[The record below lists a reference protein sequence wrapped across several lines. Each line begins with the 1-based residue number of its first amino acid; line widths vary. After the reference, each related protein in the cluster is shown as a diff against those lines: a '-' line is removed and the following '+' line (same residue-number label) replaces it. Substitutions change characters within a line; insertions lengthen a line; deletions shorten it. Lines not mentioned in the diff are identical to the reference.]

1 MRGESGRNLT
11 ARQISL
17 VKSWGD
23 VNQKID
29 TIVVGGGQAGLSV
42 SWHLKH
48 VGREHLVLDRG
59 KIGDTWR
66 RRWDSFCLVTP
77 NCYCQL
83 PGYPYDGDEPEG
95 FMLRDDIV
103 AYIERF
109 AESFEPPYR
118 GGVEV
123 RRVALSGNEG
133 RFSVETSQGEFVSN
147 NVIISIGTHQHPN
160 IPAWGDKLAD
170 DILRLHTRDY
180 RNPAQLPDGA
190 VLVVGSG
197 QSGCQVVEDLLG
209 AGREAHLCVGKAG
222 RLPRRY
228 RGRDIIHWL
237 VDAGRYQVPVDEHP
251 KGRAIRFAAHEH
263 LSGRDGGRTIDLRRL
278 ALDGV
283 KLHGHL
289 VDAQGYQVNLADDL
303 AENMDAIDED
313 CREAL
318 ARIDDYI
325 AESGTVAPQN
335 DLPTF
340 DWQPAPES
348 SVIDLKQ
355 AGITSVIYATG
366 FHYDFNWVDL
376 PIFDERGYPRYE
388 RGVTELP
395 GLYFVGLHWQYTSGS
410 GLFYQV
416 GRDAKY
422 VVDHLGSA
430 V

>member
-1 MRGESGRNLT
+1 
-11 ARQISL
+11 
-17 VKSWGD
+17 
-23 VNQKID
+23 
-29 TIVVGGGQAGLSV
+29 
-42 SWHLKH
+42 
-48 VGREHLVLDRG
+48 
-59 KIGDTWR
+59 
-66 RRWDSFCLVTP
+66 
-77 NCYCQL
+77 
-83 PGYPYDGDEPEG
+83 
-95 FMLRDDIV
+95 MLRDDIV

-123 RRVALSGNEG
+123 HRVALSSDEG
-133 RFSVETSQGEFVSN
+133 RFSLETSQGELVSN

-197 QSGCQVVEDLLG
+197 QSGCQVVEDLHG
-209 AGREAHLCVGKAG
+209 AGREVHLCVGKAG

-237 VDAGRYQVPVDEHP
+237 VDAGRHQVPVDEHP

-289 VDAQGYQVNLADDL
+289 ADAQGYQVNLADNL
-303 AENMDAIDED
+303 AENLDVIDKD

-348 SVIDLKQ
+348 SVIDLTQ

-395 GLYFVGLHWQYTSGS
+395 GLYFVGLHWQHTAGS

-422 VVDHLGSA
+422 VVDHLGS
-430 V
+430 VV